1 MIEEM
6 TKTSEEMLLKAGFT
20 NVGSYRTSPAP
31 GSVVHEM
38 GTARMGNDP
47 KTLFKQTKSN
57 A

>member
-6 TKTSEEMLLKAGFT
+6 KTSEEMLLKAGFT

-47 KTLFKQTKSN
+47 KTSVLKQTKSN

>member
-47 KTLFKQTKSN
+47 KLLF
-57 A
+57 